1 MKGTDT
7 WSKLITESRCEL
19 RTGIN
24 LQVVIILELL
34 SERP

>member
-7 WSKLITESRCEL
+7 WSKLITESRYEL